1 VESPRLQ
8 IEGRIGIEE
17 QKVMTQVLAVEVE
30 AREEFGKNAARRMRR
45 AGRIP
50 AVVYGGGGPA
60 IPVAVDPKEIL
71 QILHSESGHNAIF
84 TLEIRGKAPARVM
97 IRDWQTEPIRGD
109 LLHVDLVRIARDTKL
124 KLQVPIHVS
133 GEPVGVKVQG
143 GVFEFV
149 LREVEVECL
158 PDDIPERFVAD
169 VSGLELGKNIRVSD
183 LPVAPR
189 VKILTDPARVVAH
202 VAELRAEEEV
212 KPAAEEAVAA
222 PGEPEVIRKGKAEEE
237 GAEGEAPEAKQEVKK
252 EARKEG
258 KKES

>member
-1 VESPRLQ
+1 
-8 IEGRIGIEE
+8 
-17 QKVMTQVLAVEVE
+17 MTQVQAVEVE
-30 AREEFGKNAARRMRR
+30 ARQDFGKNAARRLRR
-45 AGRIP
+45 SGRIP

-60 IPVAVDPKEIL
+60 IPVAVDPKAIL

-97 IRDWQTEPIRGD
+97 IRDWQTEPVDGH

-124 KLQVPIHVS
+124 KLQVPIHVI

-143 GVFEFV
+143 GIFEFV

-158 PDDIPERFVAD
+158 PDDIPEHFVAE
-169 VSGLELGKNIRVSD
+169 VSGLELGKNFRVSD
-183 LPVAPR
+183 LPLDPK
-189 VKILTDPARVVAH
+189 VKILTDPTRVIAH
-202 VAELRAEEEV
+202 VVEMRAEEV
-212 KPAAEEAVAA
+212 KPAAEEAAAA

-237 GAEGEAPEAKQEVKK
+237 EEAEAGTPEAKEVKEAK
-252 EARKEG
+252 EAKKEGKKEG

>member
-1 VESPRLQ
+1 
-8 IEGRIGIEE
+8 
-17 QKVMTQVLAVEVE
+17 MTQVQAVEVE
-30 AREEFGKNAARRMRR
+30 ARQDFGKNAARRLRA

-50 AVVYGGGGPA
+50 GVVYGGGGPS
-60 IPVAVDPKEIL
+60 IPVTVDPKAIL

-97 IRDWQTEPIRGD
+97 IRDWQAEPVDGH

-124 KLQVPIHVS
+124 KLQVPVQAS

-143 GVFEFV
+143 GLLEFL

-158 PDDIPERFVAD
+158 PDDIPERYVAE
-169 VSGLELGKNIRVSD
+169 VSGLELGKSFRVSD
-183 LPVAPR
+183 LPQDPK
-189 VKILTDPARVVAH
+189 VKILTDLTRVVAH
-202 VAELRAEEEV
+202 VVELKPEEEV

-222 PGEPEVIRKGKAEEE
+222 PTEPEVIRKGKAEEE
-237 GAEGEAPEAKQEVKK
+237 GAEAEAPEAKETKETKK

-258 KKES
+258 KKEGKKES

>member
-1 VESPRLQ
+1 
-8 IEGRIGIEE
+8 
-17 QKVMTQVLAVEVE
+17 MTQVQAVEVE
-30 AREEFGKNAARRMRR
+30 ARQDFGKNAARRLRR

-50 AVVYGGGGPA
+50 AVVYGGGGPS
-60 IPVAVDPKEIL
+60 IPVTVDPKEIV

-97 IRDWQTEPIRGD
+97 IRDWQTEPVHGH

-124 KLQVPIHVS
+124 KLKVPVHVT

-143 GVFEFV
+143 GILEFM

-158 PDDIPERFVAD
+158 PDDIPERFVAE
-169 VSGLELGKNIRVSD
+169 VSGLELGKNLRVSD
-183 LPVAPR
+183 LPVDPK
-189 VKILTDPARVVAH
+189 VKILTDGGRVVAH
-202 VAELRAEEEV
+202 VIEMKAEEV
-212 KPAAEEAVAA
+212 AKPAAEEAVAA

-237 GAEGEAPEAKQEVKK
+237 EAEAEAPA
-252 EARKEG
+252 AKEG